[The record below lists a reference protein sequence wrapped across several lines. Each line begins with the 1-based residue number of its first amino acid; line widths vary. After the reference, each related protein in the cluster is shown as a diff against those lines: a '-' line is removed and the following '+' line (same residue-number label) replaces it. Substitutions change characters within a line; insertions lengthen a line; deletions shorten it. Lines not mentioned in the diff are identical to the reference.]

1 MEPGLLDPDELYDLI
16 KNRFSFT
23 ATAREDYYVDYQN
36 LYTNLGVMSLR
47 NLFVSAANAFID
59 AGQNSRAVEMLDLCQ
74 EVLKPAQYPYENSV
88 LGWSSNALFP
98 ITMVTDYLLL
108 GERDKAHALADA
120 FTGELFES
128 IRFYLDFYPRSRDSF
143 ETCCN
148 LVYYMAN
155 DIRKAGDPEF
165 ADTLEKR
172 ISSYLSEL
180 SGSSQTKEEPESA
193 GDSLK

>member
-23 ATAREDYYVDYQN
+23 ATARDDYYVDYQN

-74 EVLKPAQYPYENSV
+74 EVLNPVRYPYENSV

-108 GERDKAHALADA
+108 GERDKAHALADT
-120 FTGELFES
+120 FTDEVFQS
-128 IRFYLDFYPRSRDSF
+128 IRFYLDFYPRTRDNF

-155 DIRKAGDPEF
+155 DIRKAGDPEY
-165 ADTLEKR
+165 ADALEQR

-180 SGSSQTKEEPESA
+180 SGSSREGEEP
-193 GDSLK
+193 DSVVDSM